1 MLTFPKRPRQDQT
14 IAADRKLW
22 TSKCRQYR
30 VALSRCRYGPH
41 DERGIPDVCY
51 AQHFDQEFGVWDVL
65 SKHRN
70 RNAAERACQRHARMA
85 NCPKRRNRGR
95 GTADATRAGNSIPK
109 T

>member
-1 MLTFPKRPRQDQT
+1 MLTFPKRPRRDQT

-30 VALSRCRYGPH
+30 VAFSRCRYGPH

-65 SKHRN
+65 SRHRS
-70 RNAAERACQRHARMA
+70 RNAAAKACQRHARIA
-85 NCPKRRNRGR
+85 NSPKRRKRGR
-95 GTADATRAGNSIPK
+95 GTAGAK
-109 T
+109 